1 MTHKGARGW
10 MNLVDKPPRKPR
22 EVNLCV
28 MVAEKESST
37 NVKRKKTRKKSKVES
52 RLVIISRDV
61 ESLLYA
67 SRWQLVSP
75 KE

>member
-1 MTHKGARGW
+1 